1 MWYPPLI
8 IGIFFAPESPWWLIR
23 KGKIAEA
30 RKSLLRLTSTKSN
43 PDYNPDETIDMI
55 RHTTELEQD
64 ITSGA
69 SYLDCFRGKSPDF
82 SERGSAD
89 QRFQSKENRDR
100 LCYLGHAESE
110 R

>member
-23 KGKIAEA
+23 KGKIGEA
-30 RKSLLRLTSTKSN
+30 RKSLMRLTSTKSN

-64 ITSGA
+64 ITAGA
-69 SYLDCFRGKSPDF
+69 SYLDCFRGNLT
-82 SERGSAD
+82 GSRTVAELTD
-89 QRFQSKENRDR
+89 QAPISGGPR
-100 LCYLGHAESE
+100 LYVQFGPP
-110 R
+110 RT